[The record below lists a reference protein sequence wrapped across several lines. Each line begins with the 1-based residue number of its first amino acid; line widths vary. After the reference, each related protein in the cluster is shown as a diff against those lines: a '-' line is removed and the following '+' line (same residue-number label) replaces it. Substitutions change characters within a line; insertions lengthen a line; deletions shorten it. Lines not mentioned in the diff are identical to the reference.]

1 MRRPASPRL
10 IATLG
15 LFALSATFFCAI
27 IGYVVVNRADD
38 RQEVLRRMQLVAAIE
53 DIRNSGTDPS
63 ELDTQFLSGLARTIG
78 LKDLRFENELSDQ
91 SREVQPALDNSGR
104 ILGWFTWQ
112 RDDTISQALTSLEPM
127 LMISAF
133 GLIGFAGLAL
143 WQVRRSMRAFAASE
157 QLAWQFA
164 NEDSLTGLPNQRKTV
179 ELIEALLP
187 ARAPGEVVTLAII
200 DIDGLNVINDG
211 YGRQMGD
218 AVLASFA
225 ERLRQT
231 QAQFVG
237 RIGDDEFVLAL
248 ISGSARDSWDEIA
261 EIAKQL
267 TRPYWLGEQ
276 AVQIG
281 VTIGLAHAVSDSLG
295 GDDLMRCAD
304 LALREAKRKNRGGMV
319 EFRTAMD
326 AEFSERQFIEREL
339 RRAIADNALDLHYQ
353 PIMTADGTYM
363 TGVEALLRWNH
374 PERGDIPPGIF
385 VPVAERT
392 GLMVKL
398 GEWVLRRAL
407 TDAARWPELSIAI
420 NLSPVQVRDPAL
432 VKFVVEVL
440 TETRISPSRV
450 VLEMTEGVL
459 IENPDEARRR
469 LDGLRTIGVQLAL
482 DDFGSGYSSLTYLQ
496 RFHFDKL
503 KIDQGFVQSLGHAR
517 GSEAIIQA
525 IVGLGRA
532 LNLSVTAEGVETEE
546 QRVLLRLAGCD
557 EMQGYLFARPGS
569 RESIDRLLA
578 ERIPATKLRPR
589 SA

>member
-231 QAQFVG
+231 QAQFAG

-319 EFRTAMD
+319 EFRTAMA

-353 PIMTADGTYM
+353 PIMTADGAYM

-469 LDGLRTIGVQLAL
+469 LDGLHSIGVQLAL